1 VSWALEPEGGKV
13 IELQPPNSKL
23 QINTNYSATL
33 FLSLHRASPLPSPK
47 RLRAGRPQRKA
58 EGEGFGNQNIMV
70 SYVKWISSS
79 KQSLW
84 RTIGLF
90 FILMGP
96 GIITSNVDNDAGGIT
111 TYSLAGAEYGL
122 KLVWSLIPI
131 MIALIVIQEMCARMG
146 VVTGKGLSDLI
157 REKFGAKITFY
168 LVIGVFLTNMG
179 NVLSEFAGVAA
190 GWEVFGVNKFISVPI
205 SAFLVWLMV
214 VKGSYKSVEKVF
226 LIACV
231 FYISYIITGVIVKP
245 DWGNV
250 FDQFLHPRLSFQ
262 PSEMT
267 MLIGIVGTT
276 IAPWMQFYLQASIV
290 EKGIKTEDYKFARF
304 DVVFG
309 AIAVHIVAFFIIL
322 VCAETLFKHGVKIE
336 TAKDAALSLAPLAG
350 KYCTYLFA
358 FGLINASLF
367 AASILPLS
375 TTYLICEGLGWEA
388 GIDKKFIE
396 APQFY
401 GFYSLIIFL
410 GAGIILYP
418 SFPLIPIMYFSQVLN
433 GMVLPF
439 ILIFMLLLIND
450 KKLMMNYTNGPV
462 FNIIAWVTSIVMI
475 ALTLLLII
483 QML

>member
-1 VSWALEPEGGKV
+1 MADYKRWVST
-13 IELQPPNSKL
+13 S
-23 QINTNYSATL
+23 
-33 FLSLHRASPLPSPK
+33 R
-47 RLRAGRPQRKA
+47 R
-58 EGEGFGNQNIMV
+58 
-70 SYVKWISSS
+70 
-79 KQSLW
+79 SLW
-84 RTIGLF
+84 RTVGLF

-122 KLVWSLIPI
+122 KLIWSLIPI
-131 MIALIVIQEMCARMG
+131 MVALIVVQEMGARMG

-190 GWEVFGVNKFISVPI
+190 GAEVFGVSKFVSVPA

-214 VKGSYKSVEKVF
+214 IKGSYKSVEKVF
-226 LIACV
+226 LVACL
-231 FYISYIITGVIVKP
+231 FYISYIITGIIVKP
-245 DWGNV
+245 DWSNV
-250 FDQFLHPRLSFQ
+250 FEQFLHPQLSLQ
-262 PSEMT
+262 PTETT
-267 MLIGIVGTT
+267 MVIGLVGTT

-290 EKGIKTEDYKFARF
+290 EKGIKTEEYKFARF
-304 DVVFG
+304 DVVLG
-309 AIAVHIVAFFIIL
+309 AVMVHVVAFFIIL
-322 VCAETLFKHGVKIE
+322 VCAETLFKNGVRIE

-375 TTYLICEGLGWEA
+375 TTYLICEGLGWEV
-388 GIDKKFIE
+388 GIDKKFVE

-401 GFYSLIIFL
+401 GFYSIIIFL
-410 GAGIILYP
+410 GAGIILFP
-418 SFPLIPIMYFSQVLN
+418 NFPLIPIMYFSQVLN

-450 KKLMMNYTNGPV
+450 RKLMGDHTNGAV
-462 FNIIAWVTSIVMI
+462 FNAVAWVTSIVLI
-475 ALTLLLII
+475 VLTLLLII
-483 QML
+483 LMF

>member
-1 VSWALEPEGGKV
+1 LEFLGK
-13 IELQPPNSKL
+13 
-23 QINTNYSATL
+23 
-33 FLSLHRASPLPSPK
+33 
-47 RLRAGRPQRKA
+47 G
-58 EGEGFGNQNIMV
+58 QNIMTD
-70 SYVKWISSS
+70 YKKWVSSS
-79 KQSLW
+79 RRSLW

-122 KLVWSLIPI
+122 KLIWSLIPI

-157 REKFGAKITFY
+157 REKFGAKMTFY
-168 LVIGVFLTNMG
+168 LMIGVFLTNMG

-190 GWEVFGVNKFISVPI
+190 GMEVFGVNKFISVPA
-205 SAFLVWLMV
+205 SAFLVWWMV
-214 VKGSYKSVEKVF
+214 VKGTYKSVEKAF
-226 LIACV
+226 LVACV
-231 FYISYIITGVIVKP
+231 FYLSYIVTGIIVKP
-245 DWGNV
+245 DWGHV
-250 FDQFLHPRLSFQ
+250 AEQFMNPQWSFQ
-262 PSEMT
+262 PSETT
-267 MLIGIVGTT
+267 MLIGLVGPT

-290 EKGIKTEDYKFARF
+290 EKGIKIEDYKFARF
-304 DVVFG
+304 DVVMG
-309 AIAVHIVAFFIIL
+309 AVVVHIVAFFIIL
-322 VCAETLFKHGVKIE
+322 VCAETLFKNGVRIE

-358 FGLINASLF
+358 FGLVNASLF

-388 GIDKKFIE
+388 GIDKKFVE

-418 SFPLIPIMYFSQVLN
+418 NFPLIPIMYFSQVIN

-450 KKLMMNYTNGPV
+450 KKLMMDHANGPI
-462 FNIIAWVTSIVMI
+462 FNTIAWVTSMVMI

-483 QML
+483 RMF

>member
-1 VSWALEPEGGKV
+1 
-13 IELQPPNSKL
+13 
-23 QINTNYSATL
+23 
-33 FLSLHRASPLPSPK
+33 
-47 RLRAGRPQRKA
+47 
-58 EGEGFGNQNIMV
+58 
-70 SYVKWISSS
+70 
-79 KQSLW
+79 
-84 RTIGLF
+84 
-90 FILMGP
+90 
-96 GIITSNVDNDAGGIT
+96 
-111 TYSLAGAEYGL
+111 
-122 KLVWSLIPI
+122 

-168 LVIGVFLTNMG
+168 LVIGVFFTNMG

-226 LIACV
+226 LVACV
-231 FYISYIITGVIVKP
+231 FYISYIVTGIIVKP

-250 FDQFLHPRLSFQ
+250 FEQFLHPQLSLQ
-262 PSEMT
+262 PSETT
-267 MLIGIVGTT
+267 MLIGVVGTT

-290 EKGIKTEDYKFARF
+290 EKGIKIEDYKFARF
-304 DVVFG
+304 DVVMG
-309 AIAVHIVAFFIIL
+309 AVAVHIVAFFIIL
-322 VCAETLFKHGVKIE
+322 VCAETLFKNGIRIE

-358 FGLINASLF
+358 FGLVNASLF

-388 GIDKKFIE
+388 GIDKKFVE

-410 GAGIILYP
+410 GAGIILFP
-418 SFPLIPIMYFSQVLN
+418 NFPLIPIMYFSQVLN

-439 ILIFMLLLIND
+439 VLIFMLLLIND
-450 KKLMMNYTNGPV
+450 KKLMMNHTNGPI
-462 FNIIAWVTSIVMI
+462 FNVIAWVTSIVMVV
-475 ALTLLLII
+475 LTLLLII

>member
-1 VSWALEPEGGKV
+1 MTDYK
-13 IELQPPNSKL
+13 
-23 QINTNYSATL
+23 
-33 FLSLHRASPLPSPK
+33 
-47 RLRAGRPQRKA
+47 
-58 EGEGFGNQNIMV
+58 
-70 SYVKWISSS
+70 KWVSSS
-79 KQSLW
+79 KRSLG
-84 RTIGLF
+84 RTVGLF

-111 TYSLAGAEYGL
+111 TYSLAGAEFGL
-122 KLVWSLIPI
+122 KLIWSLIPI

-168 LVIGVFLTNMG
+168 LIIGVFLTNMG

-190 GWEVFGVNKFISVPI
+190 GMEVFGVNKFISVPA
-205 SAFLVWLMV
+205 SAFLVWWMV
-214 VKGSYKSVEKVF
+214 VKGTYKSVEKAF
-226 LIACV
+226 LVACV
-231 FYISYIITGVIVKP
+231 FYISYIITGIIVRP

-250 FDQFLHPRLSFQ
+250 LGQFTHPQLSLQ
-262 PSEMT
+262 PTEMT
-267 MLIGIVGTT
+267 MLIGLVGTT

-290 EKGIKTEDYKFARF
+290 EKGIKIDEYKFARF
-304 DVVFG
+304 DVVMG
-309 AIAVHIVAFFIIL
+309 SVIVHIVAFFIIL
-322 VCAETLFKHGVKIE
+322 VCAETLFKHGVRIE

-358 FGLINASLF
+358 FGLVNASLF
-367 AASILPLS
+367 SASILPLS

-388 GIDKKFIE
+388 GIDKKFVE

-418 SFPLIPIMYFSQVLN
+418 NFPLIPIMFLSQVLN

-439 ILIFMLLLIND
+439 VLIFMLLLIND
-450 KKLMMNYTNGPV
+450 KKLMMSHTNGPI
-462 FNIIAWVTSIVMI
+462 FNAIAWVTSIVMI
-475 ALTLLLII
+475 GLTLILLIR
-483 QML
+483 MF

>member
-1 VSWALEPEGGKV
+1 MADYK
-13 IELQPPNSKL
+13 Q
-23 QINTNYSATL
+23 
-33 FLSLHRASPLPSPK
+33 
-47 RLRAGRPQRKA
+47 
-58 EGEGFGNQNIMV
+58 
-70 SYVKWISSS
+70 WISSS
-79 KQSLW
+79 KHSLW
-84 RTIGLF
+84 RTVGLF

-131 MIALIVIQEMCARMG
+131 MIALIVIQEMCSRMG

-157 REKFGAKITFY
+157 REKFGAKTTFY
-168 LVIGVFLTNMG
+168 LMIGVFLTNMG

-190 GWEVFGVNKFISVPI
+190 GMEVFGVNKFISVPA
-205 SAFLVWLMV
+205 SAFLVWWMV
-214 VKGSYKSVEKVF
+214 VKGTYKSVEKAF

-231 FYISYIITGVIVKP
+231 FYLSYIITGIIIKP
-245 DWGNV
+245 DWENV
-250 FDQFLHPRLSFQ
+250 AQQFLHPQLNFE

-267 MLIGIVGTT
+267 MLIGLVGTT

-290 EKGIKTEDYKFARF
+290 EKGIRIEEYKFARF
-304 DVVFG
+304 DVVMG
-309 AIAVHIVAFFIIL
+309 SVVVHIVAFFIIL
-322 VCAETLFKHGVKIE
+322 VCSETLFKHGLQIE

-358 FGLINASLF
+358 FGLVNASLF

-375 TTYLICEGLGWEA
+375 TAYLICEGLGWEA
-388 GIDKKFIE
+388 GIDKKFVE

-401 GFYSLIIFL
+401 GFYSIIIFL

-418 SFPLIPIMYFSQVLN
+418 NFPLIPIMYFSQVLN

-439 ILIFMLLLIND
+439 VLIFILLLIND
-450 KKLMMNYTNGPV
+450 KKLMMDHTNGPV
-462 FNIIAWVTSIVMI
+462 FNTIAWMTSIVMI
-475 ALTLLLII
+475 ALTLFLIARI
-483 QML
+483 F